1 MRIIDLE
8 NKRMR
13 VRTLVSENTIKI
25 IDLPSMQKSLHSP
38 AFGHERLYLVAALL

>member
-38 AFGHERLYLVAALL
+38 AFGHERSI